1 MADSSTSIPQILQS
15 QAQKEVLANALF
27 DASTPAMLY
36 GRNAVASLGLV
47 WGYLGGRIYVNGA
60 PVVIA
65 NGTLTLAA
73 NQNHYLEVG
82 INGAVTSN
90 TSGFSAD
97 RVPLYRVQTGP
108 SSVINYED
116 HRSPLLLQRLCYGRA
131 VMPLND
137 ADLVLTLPQALC
149 HSLEF
154 SGSLTARRN
163 VSVPAVARHW
173 IVAASTSGGF
183 GIQLKTASASSGAS
197 VTLADGQRKLVEC
210 DGLNLYLIG

>member
-1 MADSSTSIPQILQS
+1 MADLSTTIPQIQQS

-36 GRNAVASLGLV
+36 ARNAVASLGLV

-73 NQNHYLEVG
+73 NQTHYLEVG
-82 INGAVTSN
+82 INGVVTSN
-90 TSGFSAD
+90 TSGFSSD

-131 VMPLND
+131 VVPLND

-149 HSLEF
+149 HSLEL
-154 SGSLTARRN
+154 SGSLTGRRS
-163 VSVPAVARHW
+163 VTVPAVARQW

-183 GIQLKTASASSGAS
+183 GIQLKTAAAAVGAS

>member
-27 DASTPAMLY
+27 DAGSPAMLY
-36 GRNAVASLGLV
+36 ARNAVASLGLV

-73 NQNHYLEVG
+73 NLTHYLEVG

-97 RVPLYRVQTGP
+97 RVPLYRVQTGQ

-131 VMPLND
+131 VVPLND
-137 ADLVLTLPQALC
+137 ADLVLTLMQALC

-154 SGSLTARRN
+154 SGSLAARR
-163 VSVPAVARHW
+163 SITVPAVARQW

-183 GIQLKTASASSGAS
+183 GIQLKAAAAAAGAS